1 MPTFFNDINNQCTRA
16 RQKKYRGT
24 EEGKLLSVRD
34 WLTSDEIT
42 KEISK
47 KNLSLLFIFSQRFL
61 ISCGKFLLC
70 KAFPGAPSFLIRIR
84 LDMKSIILFY
94 QIF

>member
-1 MPTFFNDINNQCTRA
+1 VYTSTA
-16 RQKKYRGT
+16 KKYRGA

-47 KNLSLLFIFSQRFL
+47 NFLSLLFIFSQRFL
-61 ISCGKFLLC
+61 ISCGKF
-70 KAFPGAPSFLIRIR
+70 A
-84 LDMKSIILFY
+84 
-94 QIF
+94 